1 MSSRGVTLGDGEEEG
16 TYLGGHAPSSG
27 RVWSETPTRR
37 HAGTPARMLLRA
49 HRVAARVAVGAA
61 ARRLGAPAGDAVTQ
75 QAAQTG
81 RWGTRGHASLKL
93 GPRHRASVS
102 ARTVKLTLTPA
113 LSAASL
119 VWLRR
124 HRQAR
129 PRPSPPRRAVARS
142 GTPPRVW
149 PLRTHAGVSS
159 ESLTRRHAGMLKKLD

>member
-1 MSSRGVTLGDGEEEG
+1 MAAGVSGAWSVSSSVRARFAWHDSDL
-16 TYLGGHAPSSG
+16 
-27 RVWSETPTRR
+27 
-37 HAGTPARMLLRA
+37 AGANDLLREET
-49 HRVAARVAVGAA
+49 HDREREHTRPGGGA
-61 ARRLGAPAGDAVTQ
+61 
-75 QAAQTG
+75 
-81 RWGTRGHASLKL
+81 RGHASLKL